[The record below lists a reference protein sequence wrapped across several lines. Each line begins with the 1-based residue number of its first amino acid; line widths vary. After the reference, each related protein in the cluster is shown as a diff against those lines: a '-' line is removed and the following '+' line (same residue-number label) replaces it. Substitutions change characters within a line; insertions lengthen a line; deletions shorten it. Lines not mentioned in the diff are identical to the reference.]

1 MEKEEKGQRPNALK
15 FSFSE
20 IFNNSNGQSA
30 AAILIAFLIT
40 ITGTICFV
48 YCIFVQSIFLPHTVT
63 FTALGVGI
71 FTVRSFKNN

>member
-1 MEKEEKGQRPNALK
+1 MEKEEKGQRSNPLK
-15 FSFSE
+15 FSFGE
-20 IFNNSNGQSA
+20 LFNNSNGQSA

-40 ITGTICFV
+40 FTGTICFV
-48 YCIFVQSIFLPHTVT
+48 YCIFVESIFIPHVVT